1 MELALENNVNL
12 NGKNLETKQNKFLN
26 STMWKVINMGLN
38 TGIRALLPNVIED
51 EVIKIK
57 DAIINGGF
65 KLGAKQAVSSAIDL
79 GKSVTGI
86 VTGDFDNISQ
96 AHNAIKSG
104 GIIDSISGALTY
116 GINKGVQAKLIPNDV
131 GKILKSGKN
140 IIVNTI
146 ESNIE
151 KNFNDQLNAAELLGK
166 YENNWQRYFENKDFS
181 GMEREYRKINEA
193 LKNIMPMKNT
203 ILETEKIK
211 NLHQLVRNKGG
222 NFNLTNEEIELSKRL
237 VFNV

>member
-1 MELALENNVNL
+1 MELTLNNDINI
-12 NGKNLETKQNKFLN
+12 NEKNLSVRQNKFLD
-26 STMWKVINMGLN
+26 STLWKVINMGFN

-51 EVIKIK
+51 KVIKIK
-57 DAIINGGF
+57 DAIIGGGF
-65 KLGAKQAVSSAIDL
+65 KSGAKQAISSAIDL

-86 VTGDFDNISQ
+86 VTGDFENISQ

-104 GIIDSISGALTY
+104 GIIDSISEALTY
-116 GINKGVQAKLIPNDV
+116 GINKGVQTKLIPNDI

-166 YENNWQRYFENKDFS
+166 YENNWKGYFERHDFT
-181 GMEREYRKINEA
+181 GMEREYKKINEA
-193 LKNIMPMKNT
+193 LKNILPMKNT
-203 ILETEKIK
+203 ILEAEKIK

-222 NFNLTNEEIELSKRL
+222 NFNITNEELELSKKL